1 MKVFLDLADGELELN
16 WELGFEE
23 GVGIDVFDDGDDEGG
38 DKLNTFSDI
47 SIISRPDNGLYHW
60 SVIFIPFFKN

>member
-1 MKVFLDLADGELELN
+1 MELN

-23 GVGIDVFDDGDDEGG
+23 GGGIDVFDDGDDEEG

-60 SVIFIPFFKN
+60 SVIFTVFFTN

>member
-1 MKVFLDLADGELELN
+1 MELN

-23 GVGIDVFDDGDDEGG
+23 GGGIDVFDDGDDEEG

-60 SVIFIPFFKN
+60 SVIFIAFFKN